1 MLRSRLLA
9 VLPVLLL
16 AALPMAARADDLA
29 DFAEYVETCVADV
42 GTIDKLVIAC
52 VDDQVAA
59 QESYLGDILIETE
72 GVIAEAQV
80 PALRATQAAWESYRD
95 KSCAYHAALK
105 PRDAAPRALMCRLR
119 LVNARIAEVLA
130 GDEFAAFED

>member
-1 MLRSRLLA
+1 MLRSALLA
-9 VLPVLLL
+9 LLPAVLFT
-16 AALPMAARADDLA
+16 ALPLAVRADDLA
-29 DFAEYVETCVADV
+29 DFNGYVETCIAEH

-52 VDDQVAA
+52 LDDQIGA
-59 QESYLGDILIETE
+59 QENYLGDILTETE

-95 KSCAYHAALK
+95 ASCAYHAALK

-130 GDEFAAFED
+130 SDEFAAFED